1 MSYDIALFDMDG
13 TLLNTTQDL
22 AASLNYAIHQLKY
35 KACFTPA
42 DAALFFG
49 SGSKIAFARAL
60 AALQGASSDELLAL
74 GATLSPQDLAIDPQ
88 EVNRLDEVFS
98 SYYPAH
104 SNDHTRPYP
113 GIYPMLTALQ
123 AAGVSCAVISNKM
136 DSEVK
141 RLSLLHFGNTM
152 AYAAGVCDAMA
163 RKPSPEIT
171 LAALHE
177 LQAQTGNANA
187 TAVYIGDTEI
197 DLRTAHNAGLDCI
210 AVDWGFRTHSYLE
223 HCGATHIVS
232 SATELT
238 AAILDGKEAH
248 KLCDTK

>member
-13 TLLNTTQDL
+13 TLLDTTQDL
-22 AASLNYAIHQLKY
+22 ATSLNYALRQLDY

-60 AALQGASSDELLAL
+60 AALQGVPSDALLAL
-74 GATLSPQDLAIDPQ
+74 GTTLSLQDLAIDPQ
-88 EVNRLDEVFS
+88 KVKKLDEVFS
-98 SYYPAH
+98 SYYQVH
-104 SNDHTRPYP
+104 SNDHTHPYP
-113 GIYPMLTALQ
+113 GIPSMLATLHD
-123 AAGVSCAVISNKM
+123 AGVSCAVISNKM

-152 AYAAGVCDAMA
+152 AYAAGVCDATA
-163 RKPSPEIT
+163 RKPAPEIT

-177 LQAQTGNANA
+177 LQAQTGNTNA

-197 DLRTAHNAGLDCI
+197 DLLTAHNAGLDCI